1 MDYMSQLVLM
11 VSTNALLIGALL
23 ILAGI
28 YEAAR
33 WYLNV
38 ELGWF
43 AWAVAIVL
51 AAIVNIWILRHKPEV
66 ANRDKPE

>member
-1 MDYMSQLVLM
+1 MNKLALIA
-11 VSTNALLIGALL
+11 STNALLLGALL

-43 AWAVAIVL
+43 PSLFAIVL
-51 AAIVNIWILRHKPEV
+51 AAIVNIWILRHKPE
-66 ANRDKPE
+66 AASRKKNSK